1 MRHISA
7 TEKANVN
14 RPPTRRNGRV
24 VTLEDVARAAG
35 VSRATVS
42 RVVNRSVKVS
52 PDAQRAVERA
62 IEQLGYVPNLAARS
76 LVTRRSDSIGLVVP
90 EPTGFLYADP
100 YFPALLRGITAECS
114 AAGLQLVL
122 LMPQSRADEE
132 RAEAFLAAG
141 HLDGALLVSL
151 HGNDPLPK
159 RLREHGIPVVVGG
172 RPPAGANV
180 SYVDVDNE
188 NGARMAV
195 EHLFAVGRRVVAT
208 IGGPLDMPAG
218 IDRLAGYRHARLEAG
233 FPVDHSLEVH
243 GPFTREAGA
252 MGMRSLLE
260 RRPDIDAV
268 FAASDLL
275 AAGALQEILAS
286 GRRVP
291 DDIALV
297 GFDDSP
303 LAETIQPPLT
313 SVRQPIEEMG
323 REMTRIL
330 IGEIASSTPVTRRV
344 ILGTQLVVRASSTV
358 SVPLAPPEQPT
369 TTD

>member
-1 MRHISA
+1 MPRSGS
-7 TEKANVN
+7 
-14 RPPTRRNGRV
+14 RRNGQV
-24 VTLEDVARAAG
+24 VTLDDVARAAG

-42 RVVNRSVKVS
+42 RVVNRNANVS
-52 PDAQRAVERA
+52 PQAQRAVERA
-62 IEQLGYVPNLAARS
+62 IAALGYVPNLAARS
-76 LVTRRSDSIGLVVP
+76 LVTRRSDSIGLVIP
-90 EPTGFLYADP
+90 EPTGSLTSDP
-100 YFPALLRGITAECS
+100 YFPLLLRGVSAECS

-122 LMPQSRADEE
+122 LMPQSRAEE
-132 RAEAFLAAG
+132 QRVEAFLAAG

-159 RLREHGIPVVVGG
+159 RLRERGVPVVVGG

-188 NGARMAV
+188 HGARTAV
-195 EHLFAVGRRVVAT
+195 EHLIAAGRRVVAI

-218 IDRLAGYRHARLEAG
+218 IDRLAGYRHARANAG
-233 FPVDHSLEVH
+233 LPVDHSLEVH
-243 GPFTREAGA
+243 GPFVRETGIE
-252 MGMRSLLE
+252 GMRELLA

-268 FAASDLL
+268 FAASDLI
-275 AAGALQEILAS
+275 AAGALQEIVAS

-291 DDIALV
+291 DDVALV

-303 LAETIQPPLT
+303 LAETLQPPLT

-330 IGEIASSTPVTRRV
+330 LGEIASATAVPRRV
-344 ILGTQLVVRASSTV
+344 ILSTQLVVRASSGTV
-358 SVPLAPPEQPT
+358 TPAAATAPAERT
-369 TTD
+369 

>member
-1 MRHISA
+1 MGRSGG
-7 TEKANVN
+7 
-14 RPPTRRNGRV
+14 RRNGQV

-42 RVVNRSVKVS
+42 RVVNRSVRVS
-52 PDAQRAVERA
+52 PEVQRAVERA
-62 IEQLGYVPNLAARS
+62 IADLGYVPNLAARS
-76 LVTRRSDSIGLVVP
+76 LVTRRSDSIGLVIP
-90 EPTGFLYADP
+90 EPTGFLYSDP
-100 YFPALLRGITAECS
+100 YFPLLLRGITAECS

-122 LMPQSRADEE
+122 LMPQSREE
-132 RAEAFLAAG
+132 ERRAEAFLAAG

-159 RLREHGIPVVVGG
+159 RLRDRGVPVVVGG

-188 NGARMAV
+188 HGARAAV
-195 EHLFAVGRRVVAT
+195 EHLIAAGRRVVAT

-218 IDRLAGYRHARLEAG
+218 IDRLAGYRHARANAG
-233 FPVDHSLEVH
+233 LPIDHSLEVH
-243 GPFTREAGA
+243 GPFTRETGVE
-252 MGMRSLLE
+252 GMRTLLA

-268 FAASDLL
+268 FAASDLI
-275 AAGALQEILAS
+275 AAGALQEIIAS

-303 LAETIQPPLT
+303 LAETLQPPLT

-330 IGEIASSTPVTRRV
+330 IGEIASAAAVPRRV
-344 ILGTQLVVRASSTV
+344 ILATQLVVRASSGTASEPV
-358 SVPLAPPEQPT
+358 GARADRGPG
-369 TTD
+369 

>member
-1 MRHISA
+1 MSRTNH
-7 TEKANVN
+7 
-14 RPPTRRNGRV
+14 RRNGPV
-24 VTLEDVARAAG
+24 VTLDDVARAAG

-52 PDAQRAVERA
+52 PQAQRAVERA
-62 IEQLGYVPNLAARS
+62 IHELGYVPNLAARS
-76 LVTRRSDSIGLVVP
+76 LVTRRSDSIGLVIP
-90 EPTGFLYADP
+90 EPTGLLSTDP
-100 YFPALLRGITAECS
+100 YFALLLRGISAECS

-122 LMPQSRADEE
+122 LMPQSPADEQ

-159 RLREHGIPVVVGG
+159 RLRERGVPVVVGG

-188 NGARMAV
+188 HGARIAV
-195 EHLFAVGRRVVAT
+195 EHLLAGGRRVIAI

-218 IDRLAGYRHARLEAG
+218 IDRLAGFRHARANAG
-233 FPVDHSLEVH
+233 LPLDHSLEVH
-243 GPFTREAGA
+243 GPFTREAGVA
-252 MGMRSLLE
+252 GMRTLLE

-275 AAGALQEILAS
+275 AAGALQVLAAA

-291 DDIALV
+291 DDVAVV

-303 LAETIQPPLT
+303 LAETLQPPLT

-330 IGEIASSTPVTRRV
+330 IGEMTATAAVPRRV
-344 ILGTQLVVRASSTV
+344 ILSTELVVRASSR
-358 SVPLAPPEQPT
+358 PRPEVAESPGAGRSRGPGEIP
-369 TTD
+369 